1 VILAWDTAALC
12 SLVGMR
18 DYGLAHVVLP
28 SCKARL
34 QSYRASVGQ
43 KTACL
48 VVGHR
53 GAGFMYA
60 VRQRERVVPR
70 RYPIFL
76 ALLSS
81 QTISARQQGGKG
93 RDCSKVVCRKNGS
106 VPAAPPPHP
115 PPPPR
120 SEWVSK
126 QVQRMCIGPA
136 KKFLLTVCLFPDLY
150 CC

>member
-43 KTACL
+43 NTACL

-76 ALLSS
+76 GLLSS

-106 VPAAPPPHP
+106 VPAAAPLTPPPSAVSGCP
-115 PPPPR
+115 SKYNACALAQPR
-120 SEWVSK
+120 NS
-126 QVQRMCIGPA
+126 C
-136 KKFLLTVCLFPDLY
+136 
-150 CC
+150 